1 MDTFP
6 ELLII
11 TLPALVVAILAYL
24 LIRQFLEKEVRRQE
38 LFIQQQLKHDLQKTM
53 LPLRLQAYERLVL
66 LLERISPATLLL
78 RVSRSGMTAAQLH
91 SALTLALRDEFDHN
105 LSQQVYVSG
114 KSWENLKNAR
124 EELIR
129 MINSAAT
136 KLSADATGADL
147 AEEIFTLD
155 LQPGKQAYQIA
166 LDQLKEEFREFF
178 S

>member
-1 MDTFP
+1 MNTFA
-6 ELLII
+6 EILKI
-11 TLPALVVAILAYL
+11 TLPALMVAILAYF
-24 LIRQFLEKEVRRQE
+24 LIRQFLEKDEKRQE
-38 LFIQQQLKHDLQKTM
+38 LFNQQQIKLDMQKTM

-66 LLERISPATLLL
+66 LLERISPANLLI
-78 RVSRSGMTAAQLH
+78 RVNRSGMTAAEFH
-91 SALTLALRDEFDHN
+91 SAITQALRDEFDHN

-114 KSWENLKNAR
+114 KAWENLKSAR

-129 MINSAAT
+129 MINSAAS

-147 AEEIFTLD
+147 ATEIFTLD

-166 LDQLKEEFREFF
+166 LDQLKEELREYF